1 MNEGKSQTW
10 FKYAA
15 ELMETYEIDYVAKS
29 DTDTLLFLDQLLLFV
44 DENLPPA
51 PYNRNILAG
60 SVADKWWWGN
70 LLEAPENEPAEGY
83 FIEKY
88 GKDLHLYVEGQCYIM
103 SKDLAQTVVQEA
115 AALGGGG
122 GAQPQQPQQTYLE
135 GHEDHDISAMA
146 FHSDK
151 PIKLVII
158 ALEQR
163 FWQHRVKLKLG
174 SNFHRIW
181 DNEIARMKALVESEQ
196 TKE

>member
-1 MNEGKSQTW
+1 MNQGKSQTW

-15 ELMETYEIDYVAKS
+15 HILETYDIDYVAKS
-29 DTDTLLFLDQLLLFV
+29 DTDSLLFLDQMLDFM
-44 DENLPPA
+44 DDNLPPA

-60 SVADKWWWGN
+60 SVADKWWWEQE
-70 LLEAPENEPAEGY
+70 LHSQEKVPAEGY
-83 FIEKY
+83 LIGKY
-88 GKDLHLYVEGQCYIM
+88 GKDLHLYVEGQIYIM
-103 SKDLAQTVVQEA
+103 SQDLANVVAQEA
-115 AALGGGG
+115 ARHDHS
-122 GAQPQQPQQTYLE
+122 YME

-146 FHSDK
+146 FHSPK

-181 DNEIARMKALVESEQ
+181 DSEISRMTNLLSSSQVGAQ
-196 TKE
+196 A

>member
-10 FKYAA
+10 FKYAS
-15 ELMETYEIDYVAKS
+15 EIMEAYEIDYVAKS
-29 DTDTLLFLDQLLLFV
+29 DTDTLLYLDQLLAFI

-51 PYNRNILAG
+51 PYNRNVLAG
-60 SVADKWWWGN
+60 SIADKWWWGD
-70 LLEAPENEPAEGY
+70 LHSEENKPTESF
-83 FIEKY
+83 FIDKF

-103 SKDLAQTVVQEA
+103 SKDLAQTVAREA
-115 AALGGGG
+115 AKGNR
-122 GAQPQQPQQTYLE
+122 QDFLE
-135 GHEDHDISAMA
+135 GHEDHDISAFA
-146 FHSDK
+146 WHSSK

-181 DNEIARMKALVESEQ
+181 DSEILRITELVGAGQVE
-196 TKE
+196 KI

>member
-1 MNEGKSQTW
+1 MNQGKSQTW
-10 FKYAA
+10 FKYATQILEA
-15 ELMETYEIDYVAKS
+15 YDIDYVAKS
-29 DTDTLLFLDQLLLFV
+29 DTDTLLFLDKMTDFM

-60 SVADKWWWGN
+60 SVADKWWWEKD
-70 LLEAPENEPAEGY
+70 LHSAETEPAEGY

-88 GKDLHLYVEGQCYIM
+88 GKDLHLYVEGQIYIM
-103 SKDLAQTVVQEA
+103 SRDLADFVATEA
-115 AALGGGG
+115 A
-122 GAQPQQPQQTYLE
+122 QHTQSYRE

-146 FHSDK
+146 FHSPK
-151 PIKLVII
+151 PIKLIII

-181 DNEIARMKALVESEQ
+181 DNEIARMTNLLSGSQADE
-196 TKE
+196 